1 MTNEHNDT
9 IIQHTPW
16 SAFNECRRHYLL
28 YLLAVA
34 FTVVETVIYTA
45 STPKRYAAF
54 TELSNEHKET
64 DLLLGMSNISA
75 WLKTMPGADDE
86 EGMRN
91 PEVYNNVI
99 HSDSFVNIVGSTY
112 LDKYHVTYKDYLY
125 KNRRPGLFSDDNGAN
140 PTTAADKR
148 LYQTALIKDHIVSEA
163 SGRMGTIKIRVDDY
177 DPTVAAIIADTV
189 TLRLQEYLAHHR
201 LQGIELKVAKAKSL
215 MLSAR
220 KAYYKAQAEYAKY
233 ADAHDSTTL
242 VKEQSTIEDK
252 MKKRDNA
259 FADYQKNTIEYYRQS
274 AFLHRSSP
282 AFAVVYYST
291 TPRDPYTPSPIVNF
305 FAVLT
310 ITVILVTWFILI
322 RKTRSRA
329 ATGPQSLSVND
340 AEQQMPESEMSKKI

>member
-259 FADYQKNTIEYYRQS
+259 FADRKS
-274 AFLHRSSP
+274 
-282 AFAVVYYST
+282 VV
-291 TPRDPYTPSPIVNF
+291 
-305 FAVLT
+305 
-310 ITVILVTWFILI
+310 
-322 RKTRSRA
+322 
-329 ATGPQSLSVND
+329 
-340 AEQQMPESEMSKKI
+340 